1 MITYDKAHELFFY
14 KEGNLY
20 WKISPR
26 SNVKTGAIAGA
37 KRQYVTHGYKQV
49 MIDGKHVFVHRIIF
63 LMMNGNLP
71 AYIDHKDGDCCN
83 NLIENLRAATA
94 SQNRMNSS
102 VSSRNLVGVK
112 GVSKG
117 RREGTWKSQ
126 ICINGKRTHL
136 GTFSSIEKAAQAYK
150 DASHK
155 YFGEFARQ

>member
-14 KEGNLY
+14 NEGNLY

-26 SNVKTGAIAGA
+26 RNVKAGSIAGA
-37 KRQYVTHGYKQV
+37 KRQYATHSYKQV
-49 MIDGKHVFVHRIIF
+49 MIDGKHVLVHRIIF
-63 LMMNGNLP
+63 LMQHGNLP
-71 AYIDHKDGDCCN
+71 KCIDHKDGDCCN
-83 NLIENLRAATA
+83 NLIENLRAATS

-102 VSSRNLVGVK
+102 INSRNLVGVK

-136 GTFSSIEKAAQAYK
+136 GTYASIEQAAQAYK
-150 DASHK
+150 DAAEK